1 MIHLRLFQD
10 LRLLMDNSLGG
21 LRSAAFVAVLFG
33 SIGSIGLLR
42 HAQQRTPPMLVMLF
56 VIWVAAP
63 FILLGIAN
71 VRSPRW
77 PRRVQLT
84 LCIITLIVTI
94 GSLLIYLDDN
104 MAHRTTKAAFVWV
117 AVPPASVLVSVIAVG
132 IAALM
137 NKASASK

>member
-1 MIHLRLFQD
+1 
-10 LRLLMDNSLGG
+10 
-21 LRSAAFVAVLFG
+21 
-33 SIGSIGLLR
+33 
-42 HAQQRTPPMLVMLF
+42 MLVLLF

-77 PRRVQLT
+77 PGRVRLT
-84 LCIITLIVTI
+84 LCIITLAVTI

-104 MAHRTTKAAFVWV
+104 IAHRTAKAAFVWV